1 MKTALMPMV
10 ERTIRSNRVL
20 LNVTGK
26 ATAMMR
32 KLSLKPY
39 VPLRRSREFV
49 AAGALSSLH
58 AVRTSIFREKGEG
71 NIPTIVIAGF
81 VPDATEVIE
90 FQRPLLKE
98 FGSIYYL
105 NYSRNG
111 FSLPLFFAQL
121 ADLIDD
127 LNRRGERPVLFGV
140 SFGGGLIAKFMREAF
155 PKEKLQIRGIS
166 LVSPVLCKD
175 DLVRPDGDRSG
186 GVRMLESNLRRI
198 LQARSDDKSGIERQI
213 ERARRGFV
221 GLFEAGAVNRRLTS
235 RHLAIRKKIF
245 DVLER
250 TPAIGGY
257 ERVLALQSFPEP
269 DDRPLF
275 GGPVL
280 TLLAE
285 AEDNLLVPTS
295 PTLALCGDRQRF
307 SRLFPH
313 GVCRRVSSGT
323 DGDQVAHASLI
334 FHHQHYNPHL
344 SSWYNRLTAPKL
356 FAVV

>member
-1 MKTALMPMV
+1 MKAVLRPMV
-10 ERTIRSNRVL
+10 EQTIRTNRLL

-39 VPLRRSREFV
+39 VPTRRLREFAV
-49 AAGALSSLH
+49 GSSLPSLH
-58 AVRTSIFREKGEG
+58 GVRTSIFREKGEG
-71 NIPTIVIAGF
+71 AIPTIVVAGF
-81 VPDATEVIE
+81 VPDATEVME

-98 FGSIYYL
+98 FGSVYYL
-105 NYSRNG
+105 NYARTG

-140 SFGGGLIAKFMREAF
+140 SFGAGLIAKFMREAF
-155 PKEKLQIRGIS
+155 PLEKLQVRGIS
-166 LVSPVLCKD
+166 LISPVLCKD

-198 LQARSDDKSGIERQI
+198 LQARVDDKSGIERQI

-221 GLFEAGAVNRRLTS
+221 GLFEAGAGNRRLTG

-245 DVLER
+245 DVLEQ

-275 GGPVL
+275 SGPVL

-285 AEDNLLVPTS
+285 SEENLLVPSS
-295 PTLALCGDRQRF
+295 PTLALCGDWKRF
-307 SRLFPH
+307 SSLFP
-313 GVCRRVSSGT
+313 GGICRRVSSGE
-323 DGDQVAHASLI
+323 DDDRVAHASLI
-334 FHHQHYNPHL
+334 FHHQHFNPLL
-344 SSWYNRLTAPKL
+344 SSWYNKLTSPKL
-356 FAVV
+356 FAVI